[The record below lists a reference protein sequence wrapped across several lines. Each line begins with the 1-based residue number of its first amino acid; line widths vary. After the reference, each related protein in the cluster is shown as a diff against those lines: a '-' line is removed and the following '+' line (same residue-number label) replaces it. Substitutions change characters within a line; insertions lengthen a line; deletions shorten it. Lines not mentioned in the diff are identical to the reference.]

1 MNTAERD
8 LLVTLARH
16 ALAPSWSTRQDL
28 QAGIQAV
35 LAGQQRGRDVDHTA
49 PRLIQELLK
58 SVPAPGQPFPFDDR
72 VAWTIAANALFD
84 AIYGALE
91 GPVIVMDRG
100 RLGVVRS

>member
-1 MNTAERD
+1 MSFAERD
-8 LLVTLARH
+8 LLIYLARH
-16 ALAPSWSTRQDL
+16 ALEPSFATRQ
-28 QAGIQAV
+28 AIKTGIATL
-35 LAGQQRGRDVDHTA
+35 LAASKTVEAEPA

-84 AIYGALE
+84 AIYGALD
-91 GPVIVMDRG
+91 GPVVVVDRG